1 MYTSSLKRETRWFH
15 VVVVQQRQ
23 RNEQKCVMFVQSC
36 CFVLLCRSPCPPRRR
51 CISSLKDERAA
62 PFLFS
67 RRIALGTRMDLL
79 YGLRSTRVVTR
90 LLLLD
95 MQRALYLWPNS
106 SYTQDM
112 EKGSVL
118 EPGFC
123 LGLCCW
129 EIHTLILLN
138 IKKGPETGRQPSVF
152 NPVSMGY
159 HWKKTWKGLSPRPCS
174 GKREQTHIT
183 GKGTNDTFGPA
194 STQCKQAITRHVILR
209 KMYRTTFSC

>member
-95 MQRALYLWPNS
+95 MQCALYLWPNS

-138 IKKGPETGRQPSVF
+138 IKKGPETGRQPSFF

-159 HWKKTWKGLSPRPCS
+159 HWNKTGSFAKNLFREERTNTCQRERNKRYLWPCVNTMRAS
-174 GKREQTHIT
+174 YYPTRNTPENVSYHI
-183 GKGTNDTFGPA
+183 FLL
-194 STQCKQAITRHVILR
+194 I
-209 KMYRTTFSC
+209 

>member
-1 MYTSSLKRETRWFH
+1 MLEHFSGVNSKGLYLSSEWEKENCRLVYTSSIKRETRWFH

-23 RNEQKCVMFVQSC
+23 RNVQKSVMHVQSC

-62 PFLFS
+62 PLLFS

-79 YGLRSTRVVTR
+79 YGLRSTRVVMR

-95 MQRALYLWPNS
+95 MQRALYLWSNS

-118 EPGFC
+118 EPGFR
-123 LGLCCW
+123 LGLCRW
-129 EIHTLILLN
+129 EIHTLKLQ
-138 IKKGPETGRQPSVF
+138 ER
-152 NPVSMGY
+152 
-159 HWKKTWKGLSPRPCS
+159 TWNR
-174 GKREQTHIT
+174 TT
-183 GKGTNDTFGPA
+183 TFG
-194 STQCKQAITRHVILR
+194 
-209 KMYRTTFSC
+209 F